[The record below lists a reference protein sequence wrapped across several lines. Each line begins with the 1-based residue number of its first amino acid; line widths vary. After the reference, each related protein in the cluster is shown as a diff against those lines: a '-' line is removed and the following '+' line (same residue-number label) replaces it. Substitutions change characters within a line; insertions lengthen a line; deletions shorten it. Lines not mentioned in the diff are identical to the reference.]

1 MYKYIAVLC
10 AVLISSHAAVA
21 RRFYYDHQGNQYDVQ
36 QNVIVHQPVARSYS
50 YRIDRFPKPTH
61 DLAYVPVALPA
72 WRHAILA
79 IPLVYCK
86 ERQEVALAKIN
97 NDSTQHEVTEKPDL
111 IKTLDDS
118 TQEADLMKA
127 LDVTKEVDNPVTDKD
142 LASTINELE
151 VISEQPSSSEAATEK
166 SEESM
171 DS

>member
-86 ERQEVALAKIN
+86 ERQEVALTKIN
-97 NDSTQHEVTEKPDL
+97 NDTTQQEVTKKPDL
-111 IKTLDDS
+111 VKTLDDN
-118 TQEADLMKA
+118 TQEVDFD
-127 LDVTKEVDNPVTDKD
+127 DVTKEVDNPVTDKD